1 MGQSP
6 AAAISECPW
15 TPGPQARN
23 YRTQAKQGRGRDSSS
38 MAGGGMGSQWGASRV
53 DVKGSDSMA
62 GGRMV
67 VGCGAW

>member
-1 MGQSP
+1 MSSQSVVGDLDRLH
-6 AAAISECPW
+6 C
-15 TPGPQARN
+15 QDCN